1 MPPRSNASLG
11 SAHVTEPPGVSTSAN
26 PTRAYVERC
35 ILALDEGHLSTVDA
49 SKAKW
54 WATELE
60 QRIITRSLQLHGG
73 YGFMDEFPISRAF
86 RDSRVQTIYGGTTEI
101 MKEIIAR
108 DIAKR
113 SKA

>member
-1 MPPRSNASLG
+1 MAQPTLIPNCDGARFESLPLDAPRN
-11 SAHVTEPPGVSTSAN
+11 
-26 PTRAYVERC
+26 RC

-60 QRIITRSLQLHGG
+60 QRVITRSLQLHGG
-73 YGFMDEFPISRAF
+73 YGFMEEFPIARAF

-113 SKA
+113 AKA